1 MDFAWKP
8 TSSLGRWL
16 GMLVVIAIVC
26 VLNFPVV
33 AIEKVCQIECFF
45 KKKFGHSMFFY
56 EKLNGHQFSFQFL
69 LAELNTFY
77 LKFVLWIPPPHF
89 LCLGRLV
96 FFVFMGACAMR
107 EGFQYMDD
115 P

>member
-1 MDFAWKP
+1 
-8 TSSLGRWL
+8 
-16 GMLVVIAIVC
+16 
-26 VLNFPVV
+26 
-33 AIEKVCQIECFF
+33 
-45 KKKFGHSMFFY
+45 MFFY

-115 P
+115 PWVLLYTIDVHYHEVNILCNNLECKMFWRFILWEKLNECKFAQS